1 MQAKKS
7 RGGGGSERSWE
18 LEEIQ
23 QLIDVLIERG
33 VDEFELERNG
43 LRIRIRRG
51 AGAASNIPGISVA
64 PSAVVPIPAAI
75 PRAPAAASPAPSA
88 PAENHSSAA
97 PAEASAEET
106 TDELHIVK
114 SPMVGTFYN
123 SPSPDAAP
131 FVKLGD
137 VVRVEQV
144 LCIIEAM
151 KLMNEIESDVAGEI
165 CRVYVESGQPVEYGQ
180 SLFAIKPSHKR

>member
-33 VDEFELERNG
+33 VDE
-43 LRIRIRRG
+43 
-51 AGAASNIPGISVA
+51 
-64 PSAVVPIPAAI
+64 
-75 PRAPAAASPAPSA
+75 
-88 PAENHSSAA
+88 
-97 PAEASAEET
+97 
-106 TDELHIVK
+106 
-114 SPMVGTFYN
+114 
-123 SPSPDAAP
+123 AP

-165 CRVYVESGQPVEYGQ
+165 FRVYVESGQPVEYGQ